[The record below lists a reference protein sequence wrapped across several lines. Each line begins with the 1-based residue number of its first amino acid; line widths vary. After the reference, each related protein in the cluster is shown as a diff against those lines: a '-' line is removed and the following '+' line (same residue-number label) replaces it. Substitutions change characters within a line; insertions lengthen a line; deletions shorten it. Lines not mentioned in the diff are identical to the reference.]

1 MFAIAC
7 DRNVPLTQ
15 AGAFL
20 ELDLPRPAP
29 GPRDLLVRVRAVS
42 VNPIDTKVRRSF
54 GEGIPEPRIL
64 GWDASGV
71 VEAVG
76 AEVDSFQP
84 GDEVFYAGS
93 ILRDGA
99 QAALHLVDERL
110 AAIRPKSL
118 SFAEAASLPLT
129 ALTAWEALFEQL
141 GLSGEGL
148 SRDQHLLV
156 IGAAGGVG
164 SIALQLAT
172 SLACMQVI
180 ATASRPESAAWC
192 ERFGAQRVVDH
203 ATPLVSQLRDFDCSE
218 VDAIL
223 CLAPPDPYMQTMAD
237 LIRPFG
243 RICCVVDP
251 TDQQPLPMQL
261 LKPKSAVFAWE
272 FMFARSTHATPDMA
286 EQGRIL
292 ARVAEQVD
300 AGVLRHTVSDHLGVL
315 SAERLAEAHRRL
327 ESGHTMGKLVLEM
340 P

>member
-7 DRNVPLTQ
+7 DRYVPLP
-15 AGAFL
+15 AAAAFL
-20 ELDLPRPAP
+20 ELDLPRPEP

-54 GEGIPEPRIL
+54 GEGIPEPRVL

-76 AEVDSFQP
+76 DEAGLFQV

-99 QAALHLVDERL
+99 QAAFQLVDERL
-110 AAIRPKSL
+110 AAKKPASV

-129 ALTAWEALFEQL
+129 SLTAWEALFEQL
-141 GLSGEGL
+141 SI
-148 SRDQHLLV
+148 SRDGADRGQRLLL
-156 IGAAGGVG
+156 IGGAGGVG
-164 SIALQLAT
+164 SIAIQLAAR
-172 SLACMQVI
+172 LAGMDVI
-180 ATASRPESAAWC
+180 ATASRPESVSWC
-192 ERFGAQRVVDH
+192 KQLGAGHVMDH
-203 ATPLVSQLRDFDCSE
+203 SSPLGPQFRDLDLNE
-218 VDAIL
+218 VDAIF
-223 CLAPPDPYMQTMAD
+223 CLAPPDAYMQEMAD

-251 TDQQPLPMQL
+251 VDQQALPMHL

-272 FMFARSTHATPDMA
+272 FMFARSKFATPDMA

-292 ARVAEQVD
+292 RRIAERVD
-300 AGVLRHTVSDHLGVL
+300 AGEIRHTVSEHLGKL
-315 SAERLAEAHRRL
+315 SAESLSDAHLRL
-327 ESGHTMGKLVLEM
+327 ESGHTIGKLVLEL

>member
-1 MFAIAC
+1 MFAVAC
-7 DRNVPLTQ
+7 DRYVPLP
-15 AGAFL
+15 AADAFL
-20 ELDLPRPAP
+20 ELELPQPEP

-42 VNPIDTKVRRSF
+42 VNPIDTKLRRSF
-54 GEGIPEPRIL
+54 GEGIPEPRVL

-76 AEVDSFQP
+76 PEVESFKA

-99 QAALHLVDERL
+99 QAAFQLVDERL
-110 AAIRPKSL
+110 AAVRPASV

-129 ALTAWEALFEQL
+129 SLTAWESLFEQL
-141 GLSGEGL
+141 CISEHGADRGQ
-148 SRDQHLLV
+148 RLLV
-156 IGAAGGVG
+156 IGGAGGVG
-164 SIALQLAT
+164 SIAIQMASALAG
-172 SLACMQVI
+172 LDVI
-180 ATASRPESAAWC
+180 ATASRQDSAAWC
-192 ERFGAQRVVDH
+192 ERLGARFVIDH
-203 ATPLVSQLRDFDCSE
+203 SSPLLAQLRDLEITE

-223 CLAPPDPYMQTMAD
+223 CLAPPDLYIEAMAD

-251 TDQQPLPMQL
+251 VDQQPLPMHL

-272 FMFARSTHATPDMA
+272 FMFARSRYQTADMA

-292 ARVAEQVD
+292 GRVAELID
-300 AGVLRHTVSDHLGVL
+300 SGVLRHTMSDNLGNL
-315 SAERLAEAHRRL
+315 AAESLAEAHRQL
-327 ESGHTMGKLVLEM
+327 ESGHTTGKLVLEM